1 MDQGYATIAKGAS
14 GGAAE
19 TAGRVNNPPERDET
33 RAAEP
38 ARPAPAPSAQPQP
51 QLQPQPPTP
60 APAPTPPP
68 AQTPPPT
75 QSKARCTVAA
85 IAEKARPLRRDAERN
100 RLLILTAART
110 VFAQRG
116 LEASLDEI
124 AKEAG
129 LGVGTVYRR
138 FPNREA
144 LVDALLTD
152 MIAGIERILNE
163 ALAMPR
169 AWDGLTH
176 FMRSLLESQ
185 AEDKALRDVLLARK
199 IHEQME
205 EDLFHEQIQGAL
217 NDLVAR
223 AQKEGDLRPDA
234 TTTDIGVLE
243 IAAVGIVE
251 LTASAG
257 PEIWRRYLSIILDG
271 LRARPTGT
279 IPLEQPALDEHQM
292 DICMTGWKYGSRE
305 APRTRPKSG

>member
-19 TAGRVNNPPERDET
+19 TAGRVNKPSERDET
-33 RAAEP
+33 RPAEA
-38 ARPAPAPSAQPQP
+38 ARPEPAPSAQPQP
-51 QLQPQPPTP
+51 HPP
-60 APAPTPPP
+60 APAPAQASSP
-68 AQTPPPT
+68 AKP
-75 QSKARCTVAA
+75 RCSVAA

-100 RLLILTAART
+100 RLLILSAART

-152 MIAGIERILNE
+152 MIAGIERILDE
-163 ALAMPR
+163 AMAMPR

-199 IHEQME
+199 LHEQME
-205 EDLFHEQIQGAL
+205 EDLFHERIQGAI
-217 NDLVAR
+217 NGLVAR
-223 AQKEGDLRPDA
+223 AQHEGDLRPDA
-234 TTTDIGVLE
+234 TATDIGVLE

-251 LTASAG
+251 LTASVG

-279 IPLEQPALDEHQM
+279 TPLDQPPLDEDQM
-292 DICMTGWKYGSRE
+292 NLCMTGWKYGSRE
-305 APRTRPKSG
+305 APRTRPNPKSG

>member
-1 MDQGYATIAKGAS
+1 
-14 GGAAE
+14 
-19 TAGRVNNPPERDET
+19 
-33 RAAEP
+33 
-38 ARPAPAPSAQPQP
+38 
-51 QLQPQPPTP
+51 
-60 APAPTPPP
+60 
-68 AQTPPPT
+68 
-75 QSKARCTVAA
+75 VAA

-100 RLLILTAART
+100 RLLILSAART

-152 MIAGIERILNE
+152 MIAGIERILDE

-199 IHEQME
+199 
-205 EDLFHEQIQGAL
+205 LHEQIDEEVFHERIQVAL

-223 AQKEGDLRPDA
+223 AQQEGDLRPDA
-234 TTTDIGVLE
+234 TATDIGVLE

-257 PEIWRRYLSIILDG
+257 LDVWPRYLSIILDG

-279 IPLEQPALDEHQM
+279 TPLVQPALDEHQM

-305 APRTRPKSG
+305 EPRTRPKPG

>member
-33 RAAEP
+33 RPAEA
-38 ARPAPAPSAQPQP
+38 ARPAPAPSAQP

-60 APAPTPPP
+60 APTPTP
-68 AQTPPPT
+68 AQTPPPA
-75 QSKARCTVAA
+75 QSKTRCTVAA

-100 RLLILTAART
+100 RLLILSAART

-144 LVDALLTD
+144 LVDALFTD

-199 IHEQME
+199 MHEQMQ

-234 TTTDIGVLE
+234 TSTDIGVLE

-279 IPLEQPALDEHQM
+279 TPLEQPALDEHQM

>member
-1 MDQGYATIAKGAS
+1 MDQGYATIAESAT

-19 TAGRVNNPPERDET
+19 TAGRVKEPPARGQ
-33 RAAEP
+33 
-38 ARPAPAPSAQPQP
+38 ARPADAAARPGPAPSAQ
-51 QLQPQPPTP
+51 
-60 APAPTPPP
+60 APT
-68 AQTPPPT
+68 AE
-75 QSKARCTVAA
+75 SARFPCVAA
-85 IAEKARPLRRDAERN
+85 ITGKARPLRRDAERN
-100 RLLILTAART
+100 RLLILSAART

-116 LEASLDEI
+116 LDASLDEI

-144 LVDALLTD
+144 LIEALLTD
-152 MIAGIERILNE
+152 MLGGIERILEE
-163 ALAMPR
+163 AQAMPR

-176 FMRSLLESQ
+176 FMASLLESQ
-185 AEDKALRDVLLARK
+185 ASDKALRDVLLARK
-199 IHEQME
+199 IHERMHE
-205 EDLFHEQIQGAL
+205 EVFRDRIEQALQG
-217 NDLVAR
+217 LVSR
-223 AQKEGDLRPDA
+223 AQQQGDLRPDA

-279 IPLEQPALDEHQM
+279 TIPLEQPALDEHQM

>member
-1 MDQGYATIAKGAS
+1 MDQGYATIATEAS
-14 GGAAE
+14 GGAAA

-33 RAAEP
+33 RPAEP
-38 ARPAPAPSAQPQP
+38 ARPAPAPSAQSQP
-51 QLQPQPPTP
+51 QPQPP
-60 APAPTPPP
+60 APAPSPMPTPAQAPPPP
-68 AQTPPPT
+68 A

-100 RLLILTAART
+100 RLLILSAART

-152 MIAGIERILNE
+152 MIAGIQRILNE

-199 IHEQME
+199 MHEQME

-223 AQKEGDLRPDA
+223 AQQEGDLRPDA

-279 IPLEQPALDEHQM
+279 TIPLEQPALDEHQM